1 LRPYLPDMTKNY
13 KIEACVETFEE
24 AQAAQRNGADQI
36 ELCGRLDLDGITPD
50 RDLIARCKEKLDID
64 IKVMIRPR
72 GGSFEYNEEEIN
84 QMKVNIDYCQ
94 KMEVDGVVLGILS
107 GNQLDID
114 LISELAKYAS
124 PLKVTVHKAI
134 DDTDDIL
141 LETKKLTSISD
152 HVETILTSGGA
163 LTAEEGLPILKQML
177 EICSGQ
183 INIMPA
189 GKITDSNLSSLHKEL
204 NTTGYHGRK
213 IVGDLTLSH
222 I

>member
-1 LRPYLPDMTKNY
+1 MRPYLPDMRKNY
-13 KIEACVETFEE
+13 KIEACVESFNE
-24 AQAAQRNGADQI
+24 ALAAQQNGADQI

-50 RDLIARCKEKLDID
+50 RPLIAMCKQELSLG

-84 QMKVNIDYCQ
+84 QMKNDIDYC
-94 KMEVDGVVLGILS
+94 KNMDVDGVVLGILN
-107 GNQLDID
+107 GKKLAID
-114 LISELAKYAS
+114 QIHELAAYAA

-141 LETKKLTSISD
+141 VATKKLVSISD
-152 HVETILTSGGA
+152 NIDTILTSGGA
-163 LTAEEGLPILKQML
+163 RTAVEGLPILKQML
-177 EICSGQ
+177 EICGDS
-183 INIMPA
+183 IHIMPA
-189 GKITDSNLSSLHKEL
+189 GKITNDNLSSLHKEL

-213 IVGDLTLSH
+213 IVGDLTQSS